1 MLEAHA
7 PGVIPFSTHK
17 SPLAQAS
24 GMTAATR
31 VSPSGSAS
39 TVMVRGIPP
48 ARAWGLLCRRFA
60 EHHCHLGLRYAGH
73 ALRGLCGIVLGL
85 VVCGGASAAD
95 WPDWRGPMQDRHYDC
110 PPLVTS
116 FDPESGE
123 NVAWTHDEGGISTP
137 VVMGGRLYML
147 VRHEPE
153 TVAEAEKVICL
164 DARTGEK
171 LWENLF
177 NVYLS
182 DVLGERVGWSAVVAD
197 PTTNT
202 IFAQGVCGVLT
213 AIDAV
218 TGKTKWR

>member
-1 MLEAHA
+1 MSVVLNAASRQSE
-7 PGVIPFSTHK
+7 PGSDQKF
-17 SPLAQAS
+17 L
-24 GMTAATR
+24 GTAGPGL
-31 VSPSGSAS
+31 VLG
-39 TVMVRGIPP
+39 
-48 ARAWGLLCRRFA
+48 GLLGLFGL
-60 EHHCHLGLRYAGH
+60 LGSVA
-73 ALRGLCGIVLGL
+73 AV
-85 VVCGGASAAD
+85 AAD
-95 WPDWRGPMQDRHYDC
+95 WPDWRGPMQDRQYDG

-182 DVLGERVGWSAVVAD
+182 DVPGERVGWSAVVAD

-202 IFAQGVCGVLT
+202 IFAQGVCGVFST
-213 AIDAV
+213 QGIECA
-218 TGKTKWR
+218 